1 MRIFLSI
8 VVVLFFLMTSFSQD
22 MIFKSTPA
30 YHFGSIKLDNVFNDF
45 KAFSFEIQS
54 FSQYLTGS
62 RSVSDEVNLQI
73 DGQNYS
79 FLMEPVHIIARDAGI
94 YVLSQD
100 GKQKY
105 RKPIHTKTYKGV
117 FTDGREGFIRLTVSE
132 NFMYG
137 LINSEG
143 KELYIE
149 PLKYFV
155 PNSRSDQF
163 IAYYA
168 NDVKAGHDVYH
179 CFRPD
184 QKEGTETTES
194 DFSQIGAC
202 YKVKL
207 AFLADYSM
215 FIDAAHPGVDAVINH
230 VVAVMNNVQSNFEY
244 NGNTNFNDGINFE
257 ISELTISTCQ
267 SCDPLSSL
275 TNAGN
280 LLAEFSTWIDQNGF
294 YHPFQAAHFW
304 TNRDMDNSTVGVAF
318 QAQNLFC
325 QSRARA
331 VFEDWT
337 TNAAM
342 LKITVSH
349 EIGHSFSGVH
359 DASNSNFI
367 LAPSINVNNTS
378 WSAPSKSTISGQISS
393 QGPSCLNA
401 CNPVICA
408 KLNNV
413 IVTNINTQNFTV
425 SWSATPQNWYTV
437 KVIEVGRANFIVDFN
452 TSSASVV
459 ISPPGY
465 GICKKYDIYVYNNCS
480 GNGLS
485 AVSRVLNIGPTS
497 QGCADFTV
505 NRSVGWAGSSFSF
518 TDKSLNGVSWF
529 WNFGNGQIST
539 LKNPIITYAS
549 PGQYNISLMVNG
561 VHTKNLNAGITILP
575 AMAAPFAL
583 SEGGDFESGP
593 ALFASEV
600 IEGTVNVWEY
610 GTSGYVLQTQ
620 GKAWKSKL
628 NSDIP
633 QVTSKSA
640 LYSPIFD
647 FSGYQNF
654 ALYFD
659 LGMEVAFCNAPF
671 AVQLQYSVNHG
682 ITWSRLGSSPSFYNA
697 GAGAGCKIA
706 PQIFTD
712 TTGWTLNTYYANKS
726 LDLSF
731 LAGNPSVI
739 FRFVA
744 GISGIFNGGY
754 NIDGVLIDNFRI
766 DALNPNPLPLVVS
779 SLKAHAKNKENILE
793 WEAYMPT
800 DIYKYVILRSSDGI
814 HFNILDSVYQQSVD
828 ETFFYFTDAR
838 PMEGLNYYK
847 VMAVNHDGS
856 SIFTNISAAR
866 QDDKIDLKIMPN
878 PVQRDQT
885 LKIDVPIALDG
896 PINLRIFD
904 MIGKEVVIPEGK
916 WLKNAL
922 TTDFMDASVYF
933 IYITLKD
940 GSIITEKVI
949 VI

>member
-8 VVVLFFLMTSFSQD
+8 AVILIFLKTSVSQD
-22 MIFKSTPA
+22 MMFKSLPI
-30 YHFGSIKLDNVFNDF
+30 HQEKSMELDKVFSEY

-54 FSQYLTGS
+54 FSQYMSGS

-73 DGQNYS
+73 DGKNYS
-79 FLMEPVHIIARDAGI
+79 FLLEPVHILAQDAGV

-117 FTDGREGFIRLTVSE
+117 FTDGRDGFVRLTVSE

-137 LINSEG
+137 LINDEG

-149 PLKYFV
+149 PLKYYM
-155 PNSRSDQF
+155 PDSRSDQF
-163 IAYYA
+163 IVYHPKA
-168 NDVKAGHDVYH
+168 VKAGHNVFH

-184 QKEGTETTES
+184 LQKKAETPEA
-194 DFSQIGAC
+194 DILLIGAC

-207 AFLADYSM
+207 AMLADYSM
-215 FIDAAHPGVDAVINH
+215 FIDPAHPGVDAVIDH

-257 ISELTISTCQ
+257 ISELTVSTCQ
-267 SCDPLSSL
+267 TCDPLSL
-275 TNAGN
+275 QTNAGT
-280 LLAEFSTWIDQNGF
+280 LLSEFSAWIDQNGF
-294 YHPFQAAHFW
+294 YHPFHAAHFW

-337 TNAAM
+337 STAAM
-342 LKITVSH
+342 MKITVSH

-367 LAPSINVNNTS
+367 LAPSININNTT
-378 WSAPSKSTISGQISS
+378 WSSPSKSTISSQIAS

-401 CNPVICA
+401 CIPAACA
-408 KLNNV
+408 KIDNV
-413 IVTNINTQNFTV
+413 SVTNITNQNFAV
-425 SWSATPQNWYTV
+425 SWSATPQQWYTV
-437 KVIEVGRANFIVDFN
+437 KVKEVGTSNFIVDFN

-459 ISPPGY
+459 VSPPGY

-480 GNGLS
+480 GSGLS
-485 AVSRVLNIGPTS
+485 AVSRILNIGPTS

-518 TDKSLNGVSWF
+518 FDKSLNGVSWF
-529 WNFGNGQIST
+529 WNFGNGQTST
-539 LKNPIITYAS
+539 LKNPTVTYTL

-561 VHTKNLNAGITILP
+561 VHTKNMTAGITILP
-575 AMAAPFAL
+575 AKSAPFSL
-583 SEGGDFESGP
+583 SEGGDFESGT
-593 ALFASEV
+593 ALFSSEA

-610 GTSGYVLQTQ
+610 GTSGYVLPTQ

-640 LYSPIFD
+640 LYTPVFD

-654 ALYFD
+654 SLYFD
-659 LGMEVAFCNAPF
+659 LGMEVAYCNAPF
-671 AVQLQYSVNHG
+671 AVQMQYSVNNG
-682 ITWSRLGSSPSFYNA
+682 NSWTRLGSSPGFYNA

-706 PQIFTD
+706 PQIFSD

-726 LDLSF
+726 LDISF

-754 NIDGVLIDNFRI
+754 NVDGVLIDNFRI
-766 DALNPNPLPLVVS
+766 DAFNPNPLPLVVS
-779 SLKAHAKNKENILE
+779 SLKAFARNKENILE
-793 WEAYMPT
+793 WESYLPT
-800 DIYKYVILRSSDGI
+800 DILNYVILRSPDGI
-814 HFNILDSVYQQSVD
+814 HFKILDSIYQQRVGD
-828 ETFFYFTDAR
+828 IFFSYTDAF
-838 PMEGLNYYK
+838 PLKGLNYYK
-847 VMAVNHDGS
+847 ILAIHHDGS
-856 SIFTNISAAR
+856 SVASNIAAVR
-866 QDDKIDLKIMPN
+866 HSNSDHLQILPN
-878 PVQRDQT
+878 PVQKNQSLQIVVSEEAD
-885 LKIDVPIALDG
+885 LLSKP
-896 PINLRIFD
+896 RIFD
-904 MIGKEVVIPEGK
+904 IVGKEVEIPDDK
-916 WLKNAL
+916 WSKNAL
-922 TTDFMDASVYF
+922 QIDFLQSAVYF
-933 IYITLKD
+933 MYITLSD
-940 GSIITEKVI
+940 GSIMKEKILVL
-949 VI
+949 